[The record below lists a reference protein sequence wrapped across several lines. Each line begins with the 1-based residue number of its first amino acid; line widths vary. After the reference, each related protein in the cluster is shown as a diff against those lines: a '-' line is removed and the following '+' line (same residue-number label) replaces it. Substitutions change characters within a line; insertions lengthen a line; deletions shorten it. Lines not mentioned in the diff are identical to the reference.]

1 MEGKTLLRVFVFV
14 SCVALTALGYRNS
27 NGDNSDA
34 IAVATQSACGSDDCS
49 ASLTQQARGSFGHE
63 YSFNV
68 ERTVANKKSS
78 SQVIVSCEREL
89 VMVGDWHCVNKS
101 RGATK

>member
-1 MEGKTLLRVFVFV
+1 MEGKTLLRVFIFV
-14 SCVALTALGYRNS
+14 SCIGLTALGYRNS

-34 IAVATQSACGSDDCS
+34 IAVATHSACGGGDCA

-68 ERTVANKKSS
+68 ERTVANKKTSN
-78 SQVIVSCEREL
+78 QVIVSCERE
-89 VMVGDWHCVNKS
+89 MVLIGDWKCVNKT
-101 RGATK
+101 R

>member
-1 MEGKTLLRVFVFV
+1 MEGRTLIRIAVFVT
-14 SCVALTALGYRNS
+14 CVAATAAGYRNS

-34 IAVATQSACGSDDCS
+34 IAAATHVACGSEDCS

-68 ERTVANKKSS
+68 ERTIAGKKSS
-78 SQVIVSCEREL
+78 QQVIVSCERE
-89 VMVGDWHCVNKS
+89 MVLIGEWHCATKS
-101 RGATK
+101 R

>member
-1 MEGKTLLRVFVFV
+1 MEGRTLIRIAVVVTCL
-14 SCVALTALGYRNS
+14 AATAAGYRNS

-34 IAVATQSACGSDDCS
+34 IAAATRAACGSDDCS

-68 ERTVANKKSS
+68 ERTLAGKKTSK
-78 SQVIVSCEREL
+78 QVIVSCEREMVL
-89 VMVGDWHCVNKS
+89 VGDWHCQNKS
-101 RGATK
+101 H

>member
-1 MEGKTLLRVFVFV
+1 MEGRTLMRSLVVV
-14 SCVALTALGYRNS
+14 TCVAATALGYRNS

-34 IAVATQSACGSDDCS
+34 IAVASHAACSSDDCS

-68 ERTVANKKSS
+68 ERTVAGKKTSKP
-78 SQVIVSCEREL
+78 VIVSCERE
-89 VMVGDWHCVNKS
+89 MVLLGDWRCVAK
-101 RGATK
+101 